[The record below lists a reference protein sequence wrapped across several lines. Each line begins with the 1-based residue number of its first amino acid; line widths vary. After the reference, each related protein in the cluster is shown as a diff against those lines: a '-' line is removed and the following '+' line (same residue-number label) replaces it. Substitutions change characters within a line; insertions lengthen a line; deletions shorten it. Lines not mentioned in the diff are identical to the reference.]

1 MAEKKQ
7 STKTAD
13 TTKKTASAKA
23 KTDDKANDAANNKA
37 ADNNSGG
44 KQKEKAVSELV
55 GILAER
61 TGLPKNK
68 TKEFVETYAELL
80 VEELQTTGSVQLAG
94 IGKLKV
100 NERGERAGRN
110 PSTGEAITIAA
121 SKQIKF
127 AGGKQFKERFK

>member
-1 MAEKKQ
+1 MADKKQ
-7 STKTAD
+7 STKTAG
-13 TTKKTASAKA
+13 TTKKAEPAKA
-23 KTDDKANDAANNKA
+23 ATNTAASSGVAETN
-37 ADNNSGG
+37 GG

-68 TKEFVETYAELL
+68 AKEFVETYAELL
-80 VEELQTTGSVQLAG
+80 VEELQSTGSVQLAG
-94 IGKLKV
+94 VGKLKV
-100 NERGERAGRN
+100 SERAERQGRN
-110 PSTGEAITIAA
+110 PSTGAAITIAA

>member
-7 STKTAD
+7 STKTAE
-13 TTKKTASAKA
+13 TKKKNGS
-23 KTDDKANDAANNKA
+23 ANNEQNEKI
-37 ADNNSGG
+37 DNSANAKIGSGG
-44 KQKEKAVSELV
+44 GKAKEKAVSELI

-68 TKEFVETYAELL
+68 TKEFVEAYAELL

-94 IGKLKV
+94 VGKLKV
-100 NERGERAGRN
+100 NERGERQGRN

-121 SKQIKF
+121 SKQVKF